1 MNIAKSLFGIPYKVF
16 VVIRERFFLI
26 PSPEAPPLQPSLL
39 MGEGMGGFESS
50 QISRESVTPTTGID
64 AKEGDGVEEKEAF
77 VKKMEEREIPIP
89 TQELPPPQPS
99 LFMGEGMGGFESS
112 QIFNESVTPVTGID
126 AKEGDGIEEKESF
139 VKKMEERE
147 IPIPTQELP

>member
-1 MNIAKSLFGIPYKVF
+1 
-16 VVIRERFFLI
+16 
-26 PSPEAPPLQPSLL
+26 
-39 MGEGMGGFESS
+39 MGGFESS

-99 LFMGEGMGGFESS
+99 LFMVEGMGGLESS
-112 QIFNESVTPVTGID
+112 QNFQGRGNEGNWIGGERGGGVGG
-126 AKEGDGIEEKESF
+126 KRSF
-139 VKKMEERE
+139 CQIMGGER
-147 IPIPTQELP
+147 IPPGLENQANPLKSGKPPS